1 MTDVP
6 PPDPEV
12 MKNCIVNTGDL
23 LIFQFDIDM
32 RDAKWRPMTA
42 DEIMRHPQ
50 ELIDLI
56 PDDILRQRLSAEQL
70 RKVRPHLVPDEPPAA
85 AG

>member
-1 MTDVP
+1 MAVP

-12 MKNCIVNTGDL
+12 MRNCIVNTGDL
-23 LIFQFDIDM
+23 LIFEFHDPPD
-32 RDAKWRPMTA
+32 RTPRPLTA